1 MRCKVFNEYDIC
13 KTLIGFQVQYVRDPD
28 VAVAV
33 MKQSDCKGY
42 VLERV
47 LSCPAWAPIISLER
61 YARNVLI
68 QVLLTPPPCL
78 PPSITLYFMNDI

>member
-1 MRCKVFNEYDIC
+1 MYVP
-13 KTLIGFQVQYVRDPD
+13 TGFRVEYVRDSD

-61 YARNVLI
+61 YVRTYVCAAHVLVVCTNSLYSTYVVC
-68 QVLLTPPPCL
+68 VLTDVYVPIYCA
-78 PPSITLYFMNDI
+78 

>member
-1 MRCKVFNEYDIC
+1 MFVR
-13 KTLIGFQVQYVRDPD
+13 TGFRVKYVRDSD

-33 MKQSDCKGY
+33 MKQSECKGY

-61 YARNVLI
+61 YVRTVIYVCTVVAC
-68 QVLLTPPPCL
+68 VLLLYLVL
-78 PPSITLYFMNDI
+78 PYF

>member
-1 MRCKVFNEYDIC
+1 MTRKLNKEQVKNQKKKQRGRVFDLYHIKC
-13 KTLIGFQVQYVRDPD
+13 TYVGFQVQYVRDPD

-61 YARNVLI
+61 YVR
-68 QVLLTPPPCL
+68 T
-78 PPSITLYFMNDI
+78 S

>member
-1 MRCKVFNEYDIC
+1 MRDKFFDEHIMNCIFV
-13 KTLIGFQVQYVRDPD
+13 GFQVQYVRDPD

-61 YARNVLI
+61 YARTYSLTHLSSSRSASLPSFPHHS
-68 QVLLTPPPCL
+68 LLHE
-78 PPSITLYFMNDI
+78 

>member
-1 MRCKVFNEYDIC
+1 MNSYDIYC
-13 KTLIGFQVQYVRDPD
+13 TYIGFQVQYVRDPD

-47 LSCPAWAPIISLER
+47 LSCPAWDPIISLER
-61 YARNVLI
+61 YIRTYLPNYFTLRPLAF
-68 QVLLTPPPCL
+68 L
-78 PPSITLYFMNDI
+78 PPLLSPS

>member
-1 MRCKVFNEYDIC
+1 MIASF
-13 KTLIGFQVQYVRDPD
+13 TGFQVQYVRDPD

-61 YARNVLI
+61 Y
-68 QVLLTPPPCL
+68 VLLTYVL
-78 PPSITLYFMNDI
+78 LANS